1 MLVLGIIAY
10 ALPQMTGR
18 KLYRH
23 WTGEWAFWT
32 SNIGML
38 GMTGAFAVAG
48 ITQVY
53 LERRM
58 GMDFLAAQE
67 AISVHFI
74 GLVLAATLFTVGIVL
89 YIWNFIL
96 HGLPTDEAIVSEH
109 GAAETAEDADPSL
122 PRPPLSVA
130 EVTP

>member
-1 MLVLGIIAY
+1 
-10 ALPQMTGR
+10 
-18 KLYRH
+18 
-23 WTGEWAFWT
+23 
-32 SNIGML
+32 
-38 GMTGAFAVAG
+38 
-48 ITQVY
+48 
-53 LERRM
+53 M